1 LVGAT
6 KTGDK
11 IIMKELTKAEEQL
24 MQILWKLKKGYVK
37 DLIDK
42 LPEPK
47 PAYNTVSTFIR
58 IMEKKGFVAH
68 TAYGNTHEYY
78 PLISKK
84 EYTKQFMKGF
94 IKNYF
99 SNSLQEM
106 VSFFA
111 REDKMSIS
119 ELEALIQE
127 VKKDLENEKK

>member
-1 LVGAT
+1 
-6 KTGDK
+6 
-11 IIMKELTKAEEQL
+11 MKELTKAEEQL
-24 MQILWKLKKGYVK
+24 MQILWKLKKGYIK

-42 LPEPK
+42 VPEPK

-84 EYTKQFMKGF
+84 EYTKLHVKGF

-111 REDKMSIS
+111 KEDKMSIS
-119 ELEALIQE
+119 ELEQLLQE